1 MPKRPPDEGR
11 LIQLVYYGYL
21 GFSRIAQWLPERLA
35 YGLANAVGSLQAR
48 RTRGKSTQVEKNLA
62 RITGLPVG
70 SDELYEVMAESF
82 RSYARYW
89 LETFRAARA
98 DGAFFLDRLRPT
110 GAEHISNQLEVGGSV
125 VLIGHL
131 GNWDAAGAWAGAY
144 GWRVV
149 TVAETLKPQRM
160 FDFFVKHRA
169 RLGLTI
175 YAAEKGVTAKL
186 IEAVEG
192 GALVPILGDRDLKG
206 TGVEVDFFGEP
217 ATFPR
222 GPAAI
227 AMRTGVPLIF
237 AGIRGLRHED
247 GRWGWAIDISEPIEL
262 PPADDPDAVDK
273 LTALGVGHL
282 EDYIRRYPSEWHVF
296 QPFWTADR
304 APRHRST
311 RDQRADG

>member
-1 MPKRPPDEGR
+1 MPKRPADEGR

-21 GFSRIAQWLPERLA
+21 VFSRIAQWLPERMA
-35 YGLANAVGSLQAR
+35 YGLANVVGSYQAR
-48 RTRGKSTQVEKNLA
+48 RARGKNTQIERNLA
-62 RITGLPVG
+62 RVTGLPVG
-70 SDELYEVMAESF
+70 SDELHEVVAEAF

-98 DGAFFLDRLRPT
+98 DAAFFLDRVVPAGT
-110 GAEHISNQLEVGGSV
+110 EHIERQLEKGGSV

-160 FDFFVKHRA
+160 FEFFVRHRA

-175 YAAEKGVTAKL
+175 HAAEKGVTAKMV
-186 IEAVEG
+186 EAVND

-227 AMRTGVPLIF
+227 ALRTGVPLIF
-237 AGIRGLRHED
+237 TGIRGLRHPD
-247 GRWGWAIDISEPIEL
+247 GRWGWAIEFGEPIDL
-262 PPADDPDAVDK
+262 PSADDPDSVDK
-273 LTALGVGHL
+273 LTALGVAQL
-282 EDYIRRYPSEWHVF
+282 EGYIRRYPSEWHVF

-304 APRHRST
+304 AARSPR
-311 RDQRADG
+311 